1 MAMSLTTTSGSQAV
15 SRRRASRAPV
25 AVTTWAPHAAS
36 AVANS
41 SVVSSSSST
50 TRTRA
55 PIKIRGNG
63 ERREDE
69 NSGEAAR
76 NSSSSPGGSPIEP
89 STSGRLP
96 GHLGSASNAGGWQTG
111 STSFAMIFIVH
122 RTGLPTP
129 RRSSSHLRHRSDS
142 RRDRMCAVRLASA
155 PLLKLWRHHGVR
167 CLGFCVFFNSIGMV
181 GEQVVLGWYILEIT
195 DSAFMVGLALGVR
208 NLPLLFAGIPA
219 GVVADRGDRVK
230 LLQISGVT
238 MAVGSAL
245 MGALVA
251 AKLGGV
257 GPALMLTFA
266 TGCARALHQTARQG
280 YAHDTAG
287 GGGVVHALAL
297 VALTSRLGG
306 LLGSLMAGVMI
317 ARLGSATAFMMV
329 AASYLGSA
337 LAMLPARSSG
347 RPSEAAESSVRDD
360 VFGFLG
366 MIRHDRV
373 RLHLMSLT
381 AIAEVLGFSHQALLP
396 SLARDVLQVGP
407 EGLGVMT
414 AARQV
419 GGLAGIAF
427 TSGLG
432 GARYGPL
439 FLSVIIGFGASL
451 VALGFAPSFTVVLL
465 ILVGANALGAVT
477 DVLAQTLIQLAVPSG
492 LRGRAGG
499 AWVVSIGMAPLGQ
512 FQVGALASLFGVSAA
527 LGVNGIALMA
537 VGVAAALLIP
547 RL

>member
-1 MAMSLTTTSGSQAV
+1 
-15 SRRRASRAPV
+15 
-25 AVTTWAPHAAS
+25 
-36 AVANS
+36 
-41 SVVSSSSST
+41 
-50 TRTRA
+50 
-55 PIKIRGNG
+55 
-63 ERREDE
+63 
-69 NSGEAAR
+69 
-76 NSSSSPGGSPIEP
+76 
-89 STSGRLP
+89 
-96 GHLGSASNAGGWQTG
+96 
-111 STSFAMIFIVH
+111 
-122 RTGLPTP
+122 
-129 RRSSSHLRHRSDS
+129 
-142 RRDRMCAVRLASA
+142 MCRVRLKSA

-181 GEQVVLGWYILEIT
+181 GEQVALGWYILEIT
-195 DSAFMVGLALGVR
+195 DSAFMVGIALGVR
-208 NLPLLFAGIPA
+208 NLPLLLAGIPA

-230 LLQISGVT
+230 LLQVSGVT
-238 MAVGSAL
+238 MAVGTAL
-245 MGALVA
+245 FGVLVA
-251 AKLGGV
+251 MKLGGV
-257 GPALMLTFA
+257 GPALMLTFL

-306 LLGSLMAGVMI
+306 LLGSLMAGYLI
-317 ARLGSATAFMMV
+317 AHFGSATAYLVV
-329 AASYLGSA
+329 AASYLVSA
-337 LAMLPARSSG
+337 VAMLPARASG
-347 RPSEAAESSVRDD
+347 RPGEATGSTMRDD

-366 MIRHDRV
+366 TIRRDRML
-373 RLHLMSLT
+373 LHLMSLT

-432 GARYGPL
+432 GARGYGPV
-439 FLSVIIGFGASL
+439 FLSVLIGFGAAL
-451 VALGFAPSFTVVLL
+451 VALGFAPSFGVVLL
-465 ILVGANALGAVT
+465 ILVCANALGAVT

-512 FQVGALASLFGVSAA
+512 FQVGALASLFGVGAA
-527 LGVNGIALMA
+527 LGLNGVALMA
-537 VGVAAALLIP
+537 VGAAAALLVP
-547 RL
+547 RLRRL